1 MPQIKVNDVNLY
13 YQDTGKGE
21 ETIVFSHGY
30 LMSHKMFSDQIAL
43 LSERYRVIAFD
54 HRGHGESEKFKE
66 SFGIYDL
73 MEDAAELIDKLVGGP
88 VHFAGMSTGGF
99 VGLRLMVRR
108 PELLKSLVL
117 IDTAAEAEPPEK
129 MKQYNQM
136 LMVVRF
142 FGIRLLLSKTTA
154 LLMGEKFLSDPA
166 RKDKVNY
173 WRKYISSLDK
183 KAICKFGRAIFD
195 RDSVLEDIKNTDKHK
210 PTLIIVGEKDIS
222 TPPEYS
228 REMAKAIPN
237 AQLVTIPD
245 SGHTSPVEEPQ
256 AVNKAIE
263 KFLINLG

>member
-21 ETIVFSHGY
+21 ETIVFSNGY
-30 LMSHKMFSDQIAL
+30 LLSHKMFSDQIAL

-99 VGLRLMVRR
+99 VGLRLMLRR

-117 IDTAAEAEPPEK
+117 IDTAAGAEPPEK

-142 FGIRLLLSKTTA
+142 LGIRLLL
-154 LLMGEKFLSDPA
+154 
-166 RKDKVNY
+166 R
-173 WRKYISSLDK
+173 R
-183 KAICKFGRAIFD
+183 
-195 RDSVLEDIKNTDKHK
+195 
-210 PTLIIVGEKDIS
+210 
-222 TPPEYS
+222 YS
-228 REMAKAIPN
+228 
-237 AQLVTIPD
+237 Q
-245 SGHTSPVEEPQ
+245 
-256 AVNKAIE
+256 
-263 KFLINLG
+263 